1 MQQQQQSPQLS
12 HPSTMMSSPP
22 TGNSANQSI
31 HQIRPHSV
39 AANIYPPGHHHQH
52 HVSPSLYSFPHLH
65 HPPPAISGYSPPQ
78 QQQHPSSIL
87 PPPPPPSLLL
97 PPSHASMYN
106 QATAQLQALQNQQNL
121 NNPALRHHLM
131 SNPTPPL
138 TPSPNPN
145 LVVAA
150 NPSSNSAEQILRILG
165 YK

>member
-1 MQQQQQSPQLS
+1 MQQQQHQSPQMS
-12 HPSTMMSSPP
+12 QSPSMMSSPP

-52 HVSPSLYSFPHLH
+52 QHHVSPSLYSFPHHPNAAAHLLH
-65 HPPPAISGYSPPQ
+65 PHHAPPLLPHQISGYSPPQ
-78 QQQHPSSIL
+78 QQQPSSLL
-87 PPPPPPSLLL
+87 PPPPPPS
-97 PPSHASMYN
+97 HASIYN
-106 QATAQLQALQNQQNL
+106 QATAQLQALQHQQNL
-121 NNPALRHHLM
+121 N
-131 SNPTPPL
+131 NPTPPL

-150 NPSSNSAEQILRILG
+150 NPASNTAEQILRILG